1 MSLLYPG
8 LLNKIEEKLKQ
19 PYNSIN
25 FELSGFLSFG
35 LNYYIDKYLKS
46 NLIIN
51 DVYEFD
57 PSCMNFYKKSMVNFF
72 YSNPVKINFFV
83 KRLPIDI
90 FLTNFGTDNLNYL
103 KCVIKNDLNHKFNR
117 FLNEIIQYFK
127 DFKLFRYFAKHFFN
141 NDLRTH
147 FIRND
152 RDFKILKYEIKYG
165 AIIKHYHSQDPKI
178 HYYILK
184 RLNLKPKDVPNL
196 IYHAPSKKS
205 VDYLLK
211 IGKGECSI
219 DFDQVL
225 NKNFG
230 LNDEKVRC
238 WKSIHP
244 IQKMLKYLNVEQ
256 NATYKLLMKAIE
268 HHDMYTI
275 NYMIEKFDFSQ
286 INEDDKCKIFKYACS
301 SCNLHM
307 ITALYESLNINFY
320 FTSNFHE
327 TILKEF
333 EKNKHNKDGEFSNWF
348 QNI

>member
-1 MSLLYPG
+1 MSLLYPE

-25 FELSGFLSFG
+25 FELSGSLSFG

-46 NLIIN
+46 NLIIS

-57 PSCMNFYKKSMVNFF
+57 SSCMNFYKNSMIRYFDSDFVN
-72 YSNPVKINFFV
+72 INFFV
-83 KRLPIDI
+83 KRLPIEI
-90 FLTNFGTDNLNYL
+90 FLINFGMDNLNYL
-103 KCVIKNDLNHKFNR
+103 KYTIKNNLNHKFNH
-117 FLNEIIQYFK
+117 FLDEIIQYFK
-127 DFKLFRYFAKHFFN
+127 DFKLFRYFVKHFFN
-141 NDLRTH
+141 NDLGTH

-165 AIIKHYHSQDPKI
+165 ADIKHYHSQDPKI

-184 RLNLKPKDVPNL
+184 RLNLKPKDVPKF
-196 IYHAPSKKS
+196 IYNAPSKKS
-205 VDYLLK
+205 IDYLLK
-211 IGKGECSI
+211 IGKGEFLI

-225 NKNFG
+225 NNNFG
-230 LNDEKVRC
+230 LNNEKVRC

-268 HHDMYTI
+268 HDDMYTI
-275 NYMIEKFDFSQ
+275 NYMIEKFDFNQ
-286 INEDDKCKIFKYACS
+286 ISENHKYQIFQYACS
-301 SCNLHM
+301 SCDRHM
-307 ITALYESLNINFY
+307 IMLLYDSLNIKFY
-320 FTSNFHE
+320 FIPNFHE

-333 EKNKHNKDGEFSNWF
+333 KKNKHNKDGKFSNLF
-348 QNI
+348 RNI